1 MVSPATQRGL
11 SASTSTTEG
20 NLALRILSSESERE
34 VDDIIN

>member
-1 MVSPATQRGL
+1 MVYSATQRGL

-20 NLALRILSSESERE
+20 NLGLRILSSKRE

>member
-11 SASTSTTEG
+11 SASTGTTEG
-20 NLALRILSSESERE
+20 NRGLRILSSERE